1 MSVTSSLIMLAAW
14 VLSLITVRQV
24 VKHRHKWGI
33 KAVDHGV
40 MSEPRRNATAILYVC
55 SSCGEAKSMTLAG
68 TFQLEQIR
76 SSSPVV
82 VCTNE
87 KQDAE
92 SIPWSSADKMF
103 AKSLKLKL

>member
-33 KAVDHGV
+33 RAVDHGV
-40 MSEPRRNATAILYVC
+40 MTEPRRNATAILYVC
-55 SSCGEAKSMTLAG
+55 SACGEAKSMTLAG
-68 TFQLEQIR
+68 TFQLEQIH
-76 SSSPVV
+76 SSLPVLV
-82 VCTNE
+82 GNKE
-87 KQDAE
+87 KRDME
-92 SIPWSSADKMF
+92 GIPWSEADKTF